1 MSMKEEREIPTP
13 QTHKAVLE
21 SNGQWS
27 FVLKDLCEQLEKTNT
42 ELMELVDGAYD
53 VVELSYKPE
62 GEYNK
67 KWRIAWM
74 EKAKRLV
81 PGCDSMF

>member
-1 MSMKEEREIPTP
+1 MKEKRIIPTP
-13 QTHKAVLE
+13 QTQDAIVK

-27 FVLKDLCEQLEKTNT
+27 FVLKELCQNLERENT
-42 ELMELVDGAYD
+42 ELQELVDGAYS